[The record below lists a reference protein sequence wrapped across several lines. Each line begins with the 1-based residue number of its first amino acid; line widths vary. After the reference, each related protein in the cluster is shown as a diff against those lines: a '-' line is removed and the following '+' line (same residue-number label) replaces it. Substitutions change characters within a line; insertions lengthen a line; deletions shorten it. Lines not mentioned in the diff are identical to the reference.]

1 MLQPELKFRRDKIRY
16 LMAQQGIDAALIAC
30 NVNLLYT
37 YGEIVNGYLYLPL
50 HSPALLFVK
59 RPNNIVGEFVFPI
72 RKPEQIVDLLKENG
86 IPVASKIML
95 EGGELPYADYMR
107 LASLFPESEVV
118 DGTAIIREARS
129 VKTPL
134 EIELFRR
141 SAALHA
147 RAYSKIP
154 DVYHPGMTDREL
166 SVEVERLMRLEG
178 CLGIFRVFGQSM
190 EIFMGSVLAGDNAA
204 TPSPYDFA
212 LGGKGLDPSLPGG
225 MNGTLLKEGYS
236 VMVDI
241 GGNFYGYMCD
251 MSRVFSIGKLN
262 DEAYAAHQVCLEVQ
276 DKVASMTAPGV
287 VLVPLVVWNSK
298 QFQDWYTYMFSGD
311 SQGNELRGFDI
322 KTILCFSNRRSKITD
337 ERALFGFA
345 AHVNIWVAREQ
356 REKSNEWIFSRTAT
370 SYVIPYYVNKEKG
383 YREYILVR
391 EFRSPANNESGYVY
405 ELPGGSAP
413 DDILIGE

>member
-37 YGEIVNGYLYLPL
+37 YGEIVNGYLFLPL

-72 RKPEQIVDLLKENG
+72 RKPEQMVDLLKENG

-107 LASLFPESEVV
+107 LASLFPGSEVV

-190 EIFMGSVLAGDNAA
+190 EIFMVSVLAGYNAA

-287 VLVPLVVWNSK
+287 
-298 QFQDWYTYMFSGD
+298 
-311 SQGNELRGFDI
+311 E
-322 KTILCFSNRRSKITD
+322 
-337 ERALFGFA
+337 
-345 AHVNIWVAREQ
+345 
-356 REKSNEWIFSRTAT
+356 
-370 SYVIPYYVNKEKG
+370 
-383 YREYILVR
+383 
-391 EFRSPANNESGYVY
+391 
-405 ELPGGSAP
+405 
-413 DDILIGE
+413 